1 MNQIPLTQSL
11 IYQLDDK
18 PPFFKNLIYGI
29 QWTVVFIPIIIIN
42 ASIASKAIG
51 LDELSQVYFFQR
63 FLLVAGVATFLQTL
77 VGHQYPIPEGPAT
90 ALLLSFVTLAP
101 FGLQA
106 IEGGMIVGGFS
117 LFLLGLFKWVK
128 WITPFFTDRVVGVIL
143 MLIAFTLLPF
153 LTHLTAGIQ
162 PSHPSGDPTVF
173 MISLSLIFLICLFSQ
188 WLPGYLKTIS
198 MFLGVLIGFFFFLF
212 LGKINF
218 APLEKSPWVL
228 SPTDFIVGTP
238 RFALPCIITFLFAY
252 LAVIVNS
259 IGSIYGISEIVGKDQ
274 IEKRVD
280 RGIAFTGIGGMLAG
294 LTGSIG
300 TVSYSI
306 GPGVVLV
313 SRVGTRFALTLCGAI
328 LMFLSF
334 VPKLGALFAI
344 IPSAVIGAALCVA
357 MGSQVG
363 AGIAVI
369 SKRGEP
375 MKTRDYLIVGVPIL
389 LGTITSF
396 LPKGIYAT
404 LPNFLSAILANGIV
418 FGIIMVLI
426 MEHLLLRERKF

>member
-1 MNQIPLTQSL
+1 MSQIPLEHSL
-11 IYQLDDK
+11 IYQLDDR

-29 QWTVVFIPIIIIN
+29 QWTVVFIPLIIIN

-51 LDELSQVYFFQR
+51 LDELSQIYFFQR
-63 FLLVAGVATFLQTL
+63 FLLVAGLATFLQTL
-77 VGHQYPIPEGPAT
+77 FGHHYPIPEGPAT
-90 ALLLSFVTLAP
+90 ALLLSVVTLAP

-106 IEGGMIVGGFS
+106 IEGGMIVGGSF
-117 LFLLGLFKWVK
+117 LFLLGIFKWVK
-128 WITPFFTDRVVGVIL
+128 WMTPFFTDRVVGVIL

-153 LTHLTAGIQ
+153 ISTLTAGIQ
-162 PSHPSGDPTVF
+162 PSHPSGELTVF
-173 MISLSLIFLICLFSQ
+173 MTSLSLVLIICLFSQ
-188 WLPGYLKTIS
+188 WLPGYFKTIS
-198 MFLGVLIGFFFFLF
+198 MFLGVLIGFFFFLC
-212 LGKINF
+212 LGRINF
-218 APLEKSPWVL
+218 TPLEKSPWIL
-228 SPTDFIVGTP
+228 FPRDFIVGPP
-238 RFALPCIITFLFAY
+238 RFVLPCVITFLFAY

-259 IGSIYGISEIVGKDQ
+259 IGSIYGISEIVGKNQ

-280 RGIAFTGIGGMLAG
+280 RGIAFTGIGGVLAG

-306 GPGVVLV
+306 SPGVVLV
-313 SRVGTRFALTLCGAI
+313 SRVGTRFALTLCGMI
-328 LMFLSF
+328 LMLLSF

-369 SKRGEP
+369 SKRGS
-375 MKTRDYLIVGVPIL
+375 MKTRDYLIVGIPTLI
-389 LGTITSF
+389 GTITSF

-404 LPNFLSAILANGIV
+404 LPNVLSAILANGV
-418 FGIIMVLI
+418 VLGIIIVLI
-426 MEHLLLRERKF
+426 MEHLLLHERR